1 MEAGDDRQRRQPDDL
16 DPALVEARDARQARL
31 DRFSSAQ
38 RERDLAAARGTI
50 VTVPGNSTGN
60 ARFADVASTT
70 VAMPEAWMPYMRPFN
85 EAQVA
90 AAVEDNPGARLVR
103 GQQQRLRA
111 QYPTEPR
118 GSTGKSGGRKRQ

>member
-1 MEAGDDRQRRQPDDL
+1 M
-16 DPALVEARDARQARL
+16 
-31 DRFSSAQ
+31 
-38 RERDLAAARGTI
+38 
-50 VTVPGNSTGN
+50 GNSTGN

-103 GQQQRLRA
+103 GHQQRLRA
-111 QYPTEPR
+111 QYPTQPR
-118 GSTGKSGGRKRQ
+118 GKFGSGKKRQ